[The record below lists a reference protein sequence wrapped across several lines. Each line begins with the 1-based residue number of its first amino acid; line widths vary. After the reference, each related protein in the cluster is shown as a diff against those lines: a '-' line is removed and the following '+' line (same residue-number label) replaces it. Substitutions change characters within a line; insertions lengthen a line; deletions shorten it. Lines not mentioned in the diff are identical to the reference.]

1 MNGQKSN
8 ASYYFRICFSLLVIA
23 SVMALL
29 LAVFNSLT
37 KDKIEEN
44 TRNEINATVKA
55 IFSDYGDSVKTEVP
69 DISPDENSSVEEFY
83 TVKVEDVIIGYVAIC
98 EPTGFKDVIKM
109 AVGISENGEVREVK
123 IISLS
128 ETPGVGAKV
137 SEEAFLSEFK
147 SEKGALKVDKDGGT
161 IDAIS
166 GATISS
172 RAVTLGVNDALEFS
186 EKVIGGQK

>member
-1 MNGQKSN
+1 MNRQKSN

-98 EPTGFKDVIKM
+98 EPTGFKDVIKI

-147 SEKGALKVDKDGGT
+147 SENGALKVDKDGGT

-172 RAVTLGVNDALEFS
+172 RAVTLGVSDALEFS